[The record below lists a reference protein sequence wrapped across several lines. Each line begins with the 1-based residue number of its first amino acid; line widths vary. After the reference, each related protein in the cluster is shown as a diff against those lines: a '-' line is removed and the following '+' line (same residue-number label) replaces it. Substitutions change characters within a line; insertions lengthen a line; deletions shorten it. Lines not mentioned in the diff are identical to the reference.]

1 MRRVDAVST
10 LDREAATSRSSPDV
24 RLITDKLAATL
35 DDDPPTATL
44 RSARRQFEREYVS
57 LVLRRYHG
65 RVGEAARALGIQR
78 TNLYRKA
85 RQLGI
90 SVARP
95 SRTER

>member
-1 MRRVDAVST
+1 MRRAETLST
-10 LDREAATSRSSPDV
+10 LDRDTAASTSNADV
-24 RLITDKLAATL
+24 RLITDRLAATL
-35 DDDPPTATL
+35 DDAPSATL
-44 RSARRQFEREYVS
+44 RSARRQFEREYVT

-90 SVARP
+90 CVA
-95 SRTER
+95 RTER